1 MKRILIGILCLVT
14 GSLSAQNPGVG
25 KVSKDAVVFQNAHIF
40 VGNGTE
46 HAKGSIVI
54 ENGIIKEVSSSDLA
68 SKYPNAKKVD
78 VAGKHIYPGIISP
91 ANTLGLAEIESSRPT
106 LDYNELGDY
115 NPNVRALIAYN
126 TDSEVIPTVRGNGV
140 LITQATPTGGVISGR
155 SSIFY
160 LDGWNWEDA
169 VLKADD
175 GLWLN
180 WPRRTTIGFNFE
192 TMTRESKKNE
202 NYQKS
207 VDELKQLFIQS
218 EAQKAGGDQYD
229 NLKLTALQ
237 GLLTSDQRLFIDA
250 GTDKEVIEAINFCK
264 EVGVKHPVVVGAVF
278 SDLAIQTLKENN
290 IPIIVSPTHRLPSR
304 TDSDIWEAYKLP
316 AYLIKKGLT
325 VGLHYNDSYW
335 RTRNLPFVAGNTV
348 AHGLTKAEALSMIT
362 ATNAKILGIDKWVGT
377 LEAGKHATMVI
388 SEGDI
393 LDMRKAKVTQAFIR
407 GAEVNLDD
415 KQKRLADKYFEK
427 YGLEK

>member
-1 MKRILIGILCLVT
+1 MKKLIISLFCL
-14 GSLSAQNPGVG
+14 LSGTAFAQNPGVG
-25 KVSKDAVVFQNAHIF
+25 KASAEPVIFYNAHIF
-40 VGNGTE
+40 TGNGTE
-46 HAKGSIVI
+46 HATGSLVI
-54 ENGIIKEVSSSDLA
+54 EKGLIKEISASDL
-68 SKYPNAKKVD
+68 SGKYPNARKVN
-78 VAGKHIYPGIISP
+78 VEGKHIYPGIISP

-169 VLKADD
+169 VLKPDD

-180 WPRRTTIGFNFE
+180 WPRRMTASFNFQ
-192 TMTRESKKNE
+192 TMTRELQKNE
-202 NYQKS
+202 RYQKTVNELRELFAQS
-207 VDELKQLFIQS
+207 V
-218 EAQKAGGDQYD
+218 AQKEGGDKYD
-229 NLKLTALQ
+229 NLKLTALN
-237 GLLTSDQRLFIDA
+237 GILSGDQRLFIQA

-264 EVGVKHPVVVGAVF
+264 EVGVKHPVVVGTVT
-278 SDLAIQTLKENN
+278 SELAIQTLKENN
-290 IPIIVSPTHRLPSR
+290 VPIIVSPTHRLPDR
-304 TDSDIWEAYKLP
+304 VDSDVWEAYKLP
-316 AYLIKKGLT
+316 AYLAKKGLT

-348 AHGLTKAEALSMIT
+348 AHGLTKAEALALIT
-362 ATNAKILGIDKWVGT
+362 SSNAKILGIDKWVGT
-377 LEAGKHATMVI
+377 LEAGKHATFII

-393 LDMRKAKVTQAFIR
+393 LDMRTAKVTRAFIR

-415 KQKRLADKYFEK
+415 KQKRLANKYFEK
-427 YGLEK
+427 YGLSK

>member
-1 MKRILIGILCLVT
+1 MKRILIAVACLVS
-14 GSLSAQNPGVG
+14 GSLMAQNPGVG
-25 KVSKDAVVFQNAHIF
+25 KTSKESIVYHNARIF

-46 HAKGSIVI
+46 HAAGSMVV
-54 ENGIIKEVSSSDLA
+54 ENGLIKEVSSSDVS
-68 SKYPNAKKVD
+68 SKYPSAKKVD
-78 VAGKHIYPGIISP
+78 VKGKHLYPGIISP

-140 LITQATPTGGVISGR
+140 LITQATPSGGVISGR

-175 GLWLN
+175 GLWLS
-180 WPRRTTIGFNFE
+180 WPRRMTASFNFE
-192 TMTRESKKNE
+192 TLTRELKKNE
-202 NYQKS
+202 GYQKTI
-207 VDELKQLFIQS
+207 DELKKLFVQS
-218 EAQKAGGDQYD
+218 NAQKETGNQYE

-237 GLLTSDQRLFIDA
+237 GILTGDQRLFIDA
-250 GTDKEVIEAINFCK
+250 GTDKEIIEAVTFCK
-264 EVGVKHPVVVGAVF
+264 EMGIKYPVVVGSV
-278 SDLAIQTLKENN
+278 SSELAIQTLKENN
-290 IPIIVSPTHRLPSR
+290 VPIIVSPTHRLPGKV
-304 TDSDIWEAYKLP
+304 DSDVWEAYKLP
-316 AYLIKKGLT
+316 AQLVKKGLT

-348 AHGLTKAEALSMIT
+348 AHGLTKAEALSLIT
-362 ATNAKILGIDKWVGT
+362 SSNAKILGIDKWVGT
-377 LEAGKHATMVI
+377 LEAGKHATFVI

-393 LDMRKAKVTQAFIR
+393 MDMRTAKVTEAYIR
-407 GAEVNLDD
+407 GAAVDLDD
-415 KQKRLADKYFEK
+415 KQKRLANKYFEK
-427 YGLEK
+427 YGIDK